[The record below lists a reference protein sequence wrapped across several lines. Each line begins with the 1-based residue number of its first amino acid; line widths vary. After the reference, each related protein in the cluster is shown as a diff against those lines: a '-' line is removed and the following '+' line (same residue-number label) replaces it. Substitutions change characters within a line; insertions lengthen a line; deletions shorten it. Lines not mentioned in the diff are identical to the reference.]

1 MKEELRRGQQQ
12 PEDSRSRYADLYDS
26 APIGYF
32 TVAENG
38 LILETN
44 LTGANLLGMERN
56 SLIGKP
62 LSHLV
67 ARDDQ
72 DVFCLHHNQIFA
84 EKTPQTCEIKIV
96 RKNGTQFYARLESM
110 VTQDHD
116 GNLSRYRTVMSDV
129 SESKRIEEALQ
140 ESQRKYRFLF
150 EYTPVGVV
158 IINSDGRILTANP
171 ASAKM
176 LNYEDPED
184 LVGRDVTEL
193 YIDPEQRKSLHAEL
207 IERGYVENYEI
218 ALARKDNTPIY
229 ATSSC
234 IARRDEEG
242 DILRFEMFFKD
253 ITDRKQ
259 SERELSS
266 DGDNLAKLVKEHTAE
281 LRMINAQLQQQITER
296 NWAKEELQRNYDIQ
310 TEVNSLILLSLGDIS
325 LEEIL
330 KYALD
335 TVLSIPWFSFES
347 KGGIFV
353 AEHDSEVL
361 VMKAQNGLPESV
373 QKACAR
379 VPFGKCLCGRAA
391 LTQEI
396 QCISCLDARHD
407 IIYEE
412 IASRSGYAV
421 PILSADKTIGVIIL
435 YMREGHRRDEREE
448 EFLTAT
454 ANTLAGIIKRKQAE
468 AALEQERTMLATL
481 YDISSALNSTADI
494 NALLKSIIRKTKEL
508 LNVENASIL
517 FWDKKKNE
525 LYPPI
530 APVVVEKEGMETRPD
545 WFRPPTASSVAG
557 WVFREGKPALVQDVS
572 ADERFYKEIH
582 ENTEPLVKSILCV
595 PLRGREGILGV
606 VEAVNKKEGGFTVSD
621 QRMLEAIADNIAVS
635 IEKANLYQDLQRA
648 EALLRRQNAEL
659 RRAIKQKYRFENII
673 GNSDKIMDVLKKAE
687 QVALTDSTVL
697 IYGETGT
704 GKELLARVIHQSSPR
719 SSKNFVPI
727 NCGAIPENLL
737 ESELFGHEKV
747 AFTGATVR
755 RIGRFEE
762 ANGGTLFLDEIS
774 DMDINLQVK
783 LLRVLQE
790 SVIQRLGSNEDISV
804 DVRVI
809 VATHEDL
816 DQLVSEGR
824 FREDLYY
831 RLKVFELEL
840 PPLRKR
846 QGDIPLLINH
856 FIAYYNERLG
866 KQIADIEDAAL
877 GILCRYNYPGNIR
890 ELQHLI
896 ERAMVLC
903 KGNVITT
910 DILPEEMQTPM
921 KNVKISMFSQERFA
935 IPRNKEELRTART
948 EAQRRIENLFLTEL
962 LSNTHGNVSKAAR
975 KAGMDRSWL
984 IELIGRHQIDLSRF
998 RDEV

>member
-1 MKEELRRGQQQ
+1 MKEELRRDQQQ
-12 PEDSRSRYADLYDS
+12 LEDSRSRYADLYDS
-26 APIGYF
+26 TPVGYF
-32 TVAENG
+32 TVGEDG
-38 LILETN
+38 LILEAN
-44 LTGANLLGMERN
+44 PTGANLLGMERN
-56 SLIGKP
+56 SLIGKS
-62 LSHLV
+62 LSHFV
-67 ARDDQ
+67 AGDDQ
-72 DVFCLHHNQIFA
+72 DIFSLHHNQVFA
-84 EKTPQTCEIKIV
+84 AETPQSCEVKLV

-110 VTQDHD
+110 ITQDHD
-116 GNLSRYRTVMSDV
+116 GNLSRYRTVMSEV
-129 SESKRIEEALQ
+129 SESKRVEEALQ
-140 ESQRKYRFLF
+140 ERQRKYKFLF
-150 EYTPVGVV
+150 EFTPVGVV
-158 IINSDGRILTANP
+158 TLDSDGRISSANP
-171 ASAKM
+171 ASAEM
-176 LNYEDPED
+176 LGYENPED

-193 YIDPEQRKSLHAEL
+193 YLDPEQWESLHAEL
-207 IERGYVENYEI
+207 TERGYVENYEI
-218 ALARKDNTPIY
+218 ALARKDGTPIY
-229 ATSSC
+229 ATSSF

-242 DILRFEMFFKD
+242 DILLFEMISKD

-259 SERELSS
+259 SERELRR
-266 DGDNLAKLVKEHTAE
+266 DDDHLAELVEEHTAE

-296 NWAKEELQRNYDIQ
+296 KWAEDELQRNYDIQ

-325 LEEIL
+325 LEDIL
-330 KYALD
+330 KHALD
-335 TVLSIPWFSFES
+335 TILSIPWFSFES
-347 KGGIFV
+347 RGGIFL
-353 AEHDSEVL
+353 AAHDSEL
-361 VMKAQNGLPESV
+361 LIMKAQNGLPEPV

-391 LTQEI
+391 LTREI
-396 QCISCLDARHD
+396 HCTGCLDASHD
-407 IIYEE
+407 IVYEE

-421 PILSADKTIGVIIL
+421 PILSADRTMGVIIL

-448 EFLTAT
+448 EFLTAI
-454 ANTLAGIIKRKQAE
+454 ANTLAGIIRRKQAE
-468 AALEQERTMLATL
+468 AALEQERTTLAAL
-481 YDISSALNSTADI
+481 YDISSALNSTVDI
-494 NALLKSIIRKTKEL
+494 NALLKSITRKTKEL

-517 FWDKKKNE
+517 FWDKHKDE
-525 LYPPI
+525 LYTPI
-530 APVVVEKEGMETRPD
+530 APVVMEKEGMETRPD

-572 ADERFYKEIH
+572 ADERFYKDG
-582 ENTEPLVKSILCV
+582 NAEPLVKSILCV

-606 VEAVNKKEGGFTVSD
+606 VEVTNKTEGRFTVGD

-635 IEKANLYQDLQRA
+635 IEKTNLYRDLQRA

-673 GNSDKIMDVLKKAE
+673 GNSDILVDVLKKAE

-704 GKELLARVIHQSSPR
+704 GKELLARAIHQSSTR
-719 SSKNFVPI
+719 SSENFVPI

-737 ESELFGHEKV
+737 ESELFGHERG
-747 AFTGATVR
+747 AFTGATAQ

-774 DMDINLQVK
+774 DMPLNLQIK

-790 SVIQRLGSNEDISV
+790 SVIQRLGSNRDISV

-809 VATHEDL
+809 VATHADL
-816 DQLVSEGR
+816 TRLVAEGR

-840 PPLRKR
+840 PPLRER

-866 KQIADIEDAAL
+866 KQIVDIEDASL
-877 GILCRYNYPGNIR
+877 DVLCRYNYPGNIR

-903 KGNVITT
+903 KGNTITT
-910 DILPEEMQTPM
+910 DVLPEEMRVPM
-921 KNVKISMFSQERFA
+921 KDVKSLASKQERFA
-935 IPRNKEELRTART
+935 IPRNKEELRAARAK
-948 EAQRRIENLFLTEL
+948 AQREIEYLFLTEL
-962 LSNTHGNVSKAAR
+962 LSSTSGNVSKAAR
-975 KAGMDRSWL
+975 RAGMDRSWL
-984 IELIGRHQIDLSRF
+984 IELIGRHQLDLSQF
-998 RDEV
+998 RDEG

>member
-1 MKEELRRGQQQ
+1 MKEELQRGQQQ
-12 PEDSRSRYADLYDS
+12 
-26 APIGYF
+26 
-32 TVAENG
+32 
-38 LILETN
+38 
-44 LTGANLLGMERN
+44 
-56 SLIGKP
+56 
-62 LSHLV
+62 
-67 ARDDQ
+67 
-72 DVFCLHHNQIFA
+72 
-84 EKTPQTCEIKIV
+84 
-96 RKNGTQFYARLESM
+96 LESL
-110 VTQDHD
+110 H
-116 GNLSRYRTVMSDV
+116 
-129 SESKRIEEALQ
+129 
-140 ESQRKYRFLF
+140 RFLF
-150 EYTPVGVV
+150 ESTSMGVV
-158 IINSDGRILTANP
+158 TVNSDSRISSANP
-171 ASAKM
+171 ASAGM
-176 LNYEDPED
+176 LGYEGTED

-193 YIDPEQRKSLHAEL
+193 YLDPEQRKSLHAEL
-207 IERGYVENYEI
+207 MERGYVENYEI
-218 ALARKDNTPIY
+218 ALARKDGTPIHF
-229 ATSSC
+229 TSSC
-234 IARRDEEG
+234 IAHRDEEG
-242 DILRFEMFFKD
+242 NILRFEMFFKD
-253 ITDRKQ
+253 ITNHKQ
-259 SERELSS
+259 SEKELRS
-266 DGDNLAKLVKEHTAE
+266 DGNRLAELVEEHTAE

-296 NWAKEELQRNYDIQ
+296 KWAEEELQRNYDIQ
-310 TEVNSLILLSLGDIS
+310 TEVNSLMLLSLGDIS

-347 KGGIFV
+347 RGGIFL

-361 VMKAQNGLPESV
+361 VMKVQNGLPEPV
-373 QKACAR
+373 QKSCAR
-379 VPFGKCLCGRAA
+379 VSFGKCLCGQAA
-391 LTQEI
+391 LTREI
-396 QCISCLDARHD
+396 HCTGCLDANHD
-407 IIYEE
+407 IVYEE

-421 PILSADKTIGVIIL
+421 PILSADRTIGVIIL
-435 YMREGHRRDEREE
+435 YLREGHHRDEREE
-448 EFLTAT
+448 EFLTAI

-468 AALEQERTMLATL
+468 AALEQERTTLAAL
-481 YDISSALNSTADI
+481 YDISSALNSTVDI
-494 NALLKSIIRKTKEL
+494 NALLKSITRKTREL

-517 FWDKKKNE
+517 FWDKQKDE

-545 WFRPPTASSVAG
+545 WFRPPTASNVAD

-572 ADERFYKEIH
+572 ADERFH
-582 ENTEPLVKSILCV
+582 DDGNVEPLVKSILCV

-606 VEAVNKKEGGFTVSD
+606 VEVVNKKEGGFTMGD

-648 EALLRRQNAEL
+648 EAFLRRQNAEL
-659 RRAIKQKYRFENII
+659 RRAVKQKYRFENII
-673 GNSDKIMDVLKKAE
+673 GSSDMIMDVLKKAE

-704 GKELLARVIHQSSPR
+704 GKELLARAIHQSSPR

-737 ESELFGHEKV
+737 ESELFGHEKG
-747 AFTGATVR
+747 AFTGATAR

-774 DMDINLQVK
+774 DMALNLQVK

-809 VATHEDL
+809 AATHENL
-816 DQLVSEGR
+816 EQLVSEGR

-840 PPLRKR
+840 PPLRER

-856 FIAYYNERLG
+856 FIGYYNERLG
-866 KQIADIEDAAL
+866 KQIVDTEDAAL
-877 GILCRYNYPGNIR
+877 DILCRYDYPGNIR

-903 KGNVITT
+903 KGSVITT
-910 DILPEEMQTPM
+910 DVLPEEMRDPM
-921 KNVKISMFSQERFA
+921 KGARSPAFSQERFT

-948 EAQRRIENLFLTEL
+948 EAQRRIEHLFLTEL
-962 LSNTHGNVSKAAR
+962 LSSTRGNVSEAAR
-975 KAGMDRSWL
+975 RAGMDRSWL
-984 IELIGRHQIDLSRF
+984 IELIGRHQIDLSQLRG
-998 RDEV
+998 EV